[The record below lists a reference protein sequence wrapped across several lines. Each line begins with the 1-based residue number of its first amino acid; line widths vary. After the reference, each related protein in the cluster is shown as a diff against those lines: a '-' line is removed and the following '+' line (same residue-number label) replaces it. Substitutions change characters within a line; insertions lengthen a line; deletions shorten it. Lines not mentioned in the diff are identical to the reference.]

1 MCNAI
6 LEEIESLMDAN
17 AEVIAKKINLLQAIQ
32 FWRDAL
38 DSVSKEAIQNCW
50 KKAQLKEWQGLTS
63 EFLDDESEITFNL
76 PYGRGIIEQ
85 WIAADSELETY
96 KIKLTKTIDTISD
109 F

>member
-17 AEVIAKKINLLQAIQ
+17 AEIIAKKINLLQAIQ
-32 FWRDAL
+32 FWR
-38 DSVSKEAIQNCW
+38 
-50 KKAQLKEWQGLTS
+50 

>member
-76 PYGRGIIEQ
+76 RTECEKQIMTTR
-85 WIAADSELETY
+85 ARVDSSY
-96 KIKLTKTIDTISD
+96 RIG
-109 F
+109 